1 MPAAEPPVTFSTF
14 IVSLASSAL
23 AHLGRAEA
31 MAIGG
36 VNVPEDRA
44 LAVQTLEVLDLL
56 AAKTRGNLDP
66 EEARLLDALCTELR
80 SAIGG

>member
-23 AHLGRAEA
+23 AHLGRAE
-31 MAIGG
+31 G
-36 VNVPEDRA
+36 VDVPEDRA

-56 AAKTRGNLDP
+56 ATKTRGNLDP
-66 EEARLLDALCTELR
+66 EEARLLDALCAELR
-80 SAIGG
+80 GAIADR